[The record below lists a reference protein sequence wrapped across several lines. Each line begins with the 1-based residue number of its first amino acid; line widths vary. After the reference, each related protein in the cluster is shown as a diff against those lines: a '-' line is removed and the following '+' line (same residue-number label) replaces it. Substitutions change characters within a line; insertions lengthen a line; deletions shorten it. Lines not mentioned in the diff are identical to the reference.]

1 MIEWKFTQQKQAA
14 EKLQVSYRK
23 VLQLINDGELPAKQI
38 GRDWRITENQLQEYL
53 EGNDKNQE

>member
-1 MIEWKFTQQKQAA
+1 MENLHSKNKQLK
-14 EKLQVSYRK
+14 KLQVSYRK

-53 EGNDKNQE
+53 EGNDKNQK